1 MFQRLEAWFDR
12 KIVEIQEELD
22 RRADQRCL
30 EERLQETERCLQEER
45 EC

>member
-22 RRADQRCL
+22 RRAEQRCL
-30 EERLQETERCLQEER
+30 EERLQEHLDLQER